1 MNRARR
7 TGRLSILL
15 IGAGITA
22 VVAFVAF
29 VEYPESLHE
38 LLGLL
43 VAIGV
48 TVAGIRLAG
57 NVAGSLLPDY
67 NVAEVEVSGPIVRD
81 SGGML
86 PSSPTTTPA
95 DDIVEQIERADR
107 DGNAEVLM
115 LKLNTPGG
123 EVVPSDDIR
132 RAAMAFDGPTVAYTN
147 DLCASGGMWIASGC
161 DELWARDAS
170 LVGSIGVRFSQT
182 RFDEFADEYGI
193 NYERIVSGE
202 YKDSL
207 GAPFKTLEE
216 REREYLQG
224 LADDWYDEFVDR
236 VADGRGMDETAVR
249 DTEARVYLGEDA
261 LEMGL
266 VDDLGDAE
274 AVEAHVEELIGKPV
288 SVAEFEPERRLTV
301 RLRGV
306 ATSMAYAFGRGVGG
320 AVSEEGSGFELR

>member
-1 MNRARR
+1 VNRARQS
-7 TGRLSILL
+7 GRLLILL

-48 TVAGIRLAG
+48 TVGGIRLAG

-86 PSSPTTTPA
+86 PSSPTTMPA
-95 DDIVEQIERADR
+95 DDIVEQIERADQ
-107 DGNAEVLM
+107 DGNAEALM

-132 RAAMAFDGPTVAYTN
+132 RAAKAFDGPTIAYTN

-207 GAPFKTLEE
+207 GAPFKALEE

-224 LADDWYDEFVDR
+224 LADDWYDEFVER
-236 VADGRGMDETAVR
+236 VADGRDMDETAIR

-266 VDDLGDAE
+266 VDDLGDATD
-274 AVEAHVEELIGKPV
+274 VEDRVEDLLGKPV
-288 SVAEFEPERRLTV
+288 SVAEFEPARRLRV
-301 RLRGV
+301 RLRRM
-306 ATSMAYAFGRGVGG
+306 AAAMAYAFGRGVGG
-320 AVSEEGSGFELR
+320 GVSEDGSGFELR

>member
-1 MNRARR
+1 M
-7 TGRLSILL
+7 LL
-15 IGAGITA
+15 LVGGAITA
-22 VVAFVAF
+22 VVSFVVF
-29 VEYPESLHE
+29 VEFPTSLHE

-43 VAIGV
+43 VAVAV
-48 TVAGIRLAG
+48 TIVGIRVAG
-57 NVAGSLLPDY
+57 NVAGALLPDY

-86 PSSPTTTPA
+86 PSSPTTTPT
-95 DDIVEQIERADR
+95 DDIVEQIERADE
-107 DGNAEVLM
+107 DGNAEALL

-132 RAAMAFDGPTVAYTN
+132 RAAMGFDGPTLAYTN

-207 GAPFKTLEE
+207 GAPFKALEE

-224 LADDWYDEFVDR
+224 LADDWYDEFVER
-236 VADGRGMDETAVR
+236 VADGRDIDETAVR

-266 VDDLGDAE
+266 VDALGDADD
-274 AVEAHVEELIGKPV
+274 VEAHVEDLLDEPV

-301 RLRGV
+301 RLRRT
-306 ATSMAYAFGRGVGG
+306 AAAMAYAFGRGVGSS
-320 AVSEEGSGFELR
+320 VSEEGSGFELR

>member
-22 VVAFVAF
+22 VVAFVVF